1 LKNVYIKKPPTM
13 NITERVQEV
22 FNRFNVNLTVAENP
36 RTEFAEATLDNGTV
50 VYTDA
55 DAFAEGVEAFI
66 INDEGERIPLPAGDY
81 TMEDGMTLSV
91 GDAGVVN
98 AVSEAAEVEAGDD
111 EKEEM
116 TEEVVAENV
125 EEVEASTEPEYMTRE
140 DVKSMIVEALTEL
153 TADNA
158 DKQEMSAQD
167 EQADPML
174 TELNAI
180 KAELEA
186 VKKQAADSG
195 LKHAEPVVAQ
205 EPIDLKKL
213 TVQERVQAIHNQFSK

>member
-1 LKNVYIKKPPTM
+1 M

-22 FNRFNVNLTVAENP
+22 FNRFNVNLTVAEKP

-81 TMEDGMTLSV
+81 KMADGLTLTV
-91 GDAGVVN
+91 GDGGKVT
-98 AVSEAAEVEAGDD
+98 AVAEDNDVEAAKEEDKEEMAEDVVAEDAPEVEA
-111 EKEEM
+111 
-116 TEEVVAENV
+116 
-125 EEVEASTEPEYMTRE
+125 VEASTEPEFMTRE
-140 DVKSMIVEALTEL
+140 DVKTMIMEALTEL
-153 TADNA
+153 MADDA
-158 DKQEMSAQD
+158 EKQEMSAQE
-167 EQADPML
+167 EQEDPML

-180 KAELEA
+180 KAELDA

-195 LKHAEPVVAQ
+195 LKHAAPVVAQ
-205 EPIDLKKL
+205 EPIDLKNL

>member
-1 LKNVYIKKPPTM
+1 M

-36 RTEFAEATLDNGTV
+36 RAEFAEATLENGTV

-55 DAFAEGVEAFI
+55 ENFAEGVEAFI
-66 INDEGERIPLPAGDY
+66 INDEGERIPLPAGEY
-81 TMEDGMTLSV
+81 TLADGMILTV
-91 GDAGVVN
+91 EDAGKVV
-98 AVSEAAEVEAGDD
+98 AVSKPEEQEDEAEVDAEEQEDKED
-111 EKEEM
+111 KEEM
-116 TEEVVAENV
+116 ATDTEAVEDV

-140 DVKSMIVEALTEL
+140 DVKTMIMEALTEL
-153 TADNA
+153 MADDA
-158 DKQEMSAQD
+158 DKQEMSAQT
-167 EQADPML
+167 EADPVV
-174 TELNAI
+174 TELEAI

-195 LKHAEPVVAQ
+195 LKHAAPVVKQ